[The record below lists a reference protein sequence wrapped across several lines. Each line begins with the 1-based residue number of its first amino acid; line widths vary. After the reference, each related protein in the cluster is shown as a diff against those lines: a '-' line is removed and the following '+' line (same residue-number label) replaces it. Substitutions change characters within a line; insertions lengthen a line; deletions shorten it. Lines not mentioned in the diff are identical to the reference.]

1 MKYATKKIYLIFLLI
16 VMLLTDTVAFSKN
29 TEFEFSK
36 DDISNYFSGIVLISQ
51 NNTTAGFKYLNKVQS
66 LKNIHSNFNVQFIRS
81 LVLLEKFDEAFAFS
95 KSIWN
100 EEDFFFEADLL
111 LGLESFIKKDYL
123 NAERHFMRINKISK
137 YNLLFDD
144 FLGNV
149 LISWVRALTSNKED
163 AFKFIDKIPNHYE
176 NLKKIQ
182 NVFLHCYFD
191 SNSTQTESAFGQLIE
206 NEEFSSRYSFF
217 LANYL
222 IQKDKYAAAEKI
234 IKNGRK
240 KYNSNLLI
248 KQSENFMFNK
258 NTEKIKNLFNCKFPK
273 DPMAEIFYV
282 ISNLYSSNKDFQLSN
297 FYLKI
302 SLFLNE
308 KFKPNMVLLAENF
321 FNQKKYE
328 LSKKT
333 YNSIRS
339 VGSVYSWRASIN
351 SANILENTA
360 GKEKAISTLIKEFN
374 ALSNANFEHFY
385 DMANFFKNNDYYRES
400 IKYYSLAL
408 GNIEQNHFLVP
419 KILDRRGTSYE
430 RLGEWDKAEK
440 DLLKSLSISPEQPYV
455 LNYLAYSWI
464 EKEKNIKQS
473 IEMLKKANKLRKND
487 GYIIDSL
494 GWAYYLG
501 KNYTDAEKY
510 LQRAVE
516 ILPLD
521 PIINDH
527 YADALWMLKKDIQA
541 RYFWKHVLSLN
552 TIEQELKDKVNKKII
567 FGINKEL

>member
-1 MKYATKKIYLIFLLI
+1 M
-16 VMLLTDTVAFSKN
+16 
-29 TEFEFSK
+29 
-36 DDISNYFSGIVLISQ
+36 
-51 NNTTAGFKYLNKVQS
+51 
-66 LKNIHSNFNVQFIRS
+66 
-81 LVLLEKFDEAFAFS
+81 
-95 KSIWN
+95 
-100 EEDFFFEADLL
+100 
-111 LGLESFIKKDYL
+111 
-123 NAERHFMRINKISK
+123 
-137 YNLLFDD
+137 
-144 FLGNV
+144 
-149 LISWVRALTSNKED
+149 
-163 AFKFIDKIPNHYE
+163 
-176 NLKKIQ
+176 
-182 NVFLHCYFD
+182 
-191 SNSTQTESAFGQLIE
+191 
-206 NEEFSSRYSFF
+206 
-217 LANYL
+217 
-222 IQKDKYAAAEKI
+222 
-234 IKNGRK
+234 
-240 KYNSNLLI
+240 
-248 KQSENFMFNK
+248 
-258 NTEKIKNLFNCKFPK
+258 
-273 DPMAEIFYV
+273 
-282 ISNLYSSNKDFQLSN
+282 
-297 FYLKI
+297 
-302 SLFLNE
+302 
-308 KFKPNMVLLAENF
+308 
-321 FNQKKYE
+321 
-328 LSKKT
+328 
-333 YNSIRS
+333 
-339 VGSVYSWRASIN
+339 
-351 SANILENTA
+351 

-385 DMANFFKNNDYYRES
+385 DMANFFKNNDYYKES

-408 GNIEQNHFLVP
+408 ENIEQNHFLVP